1 MAGRPDPVGGVTTV
15 YGPFT
20 PAGEKPPCGTLES
33 CTVDPAAGK
42 GPRVTVTT
50 RFSTP
55 LAITP
60 EFVGVTVAEAMA
72 SGGVSVGTTNVN

>member
-20 PAGEKPPCGTLES
+20 LAENVPSGTPRS
-33 CTVDPAAGK
+33 CTVDPAAGR
-42 GPRVTVTT
+42 GPEVTVTT
-50 RFSTP
+50 RVPVP

-60 EFVGVTVAEAMA
+60 EFVGVTVAEPTA
-72 SGGVSVGTTNVN
+72 SGGVPVGTWN